1 MIARMKFP
9 FAAVF
14 TLAVAAYVAPVRA
27 NLTPVLSPP
36 SGEATHAQILDHIY
50 GSGFL
55 PTTQGALSYT
65 NGSVTATRIDDTD
78 TSGNPGSNLHL
89 VFGAP
94 GLPTTDQVW
103 EDGIAN
109 VTAEAKF
116 AAFAQEFG
124 YDTGSG
130 YVKLFDVSVTGPTGF
145 DVSGSGSVS
154 FPHNLPWD
162 WVRDGTGNR
171 YYSSNA
177 SNVDLLDHM
186 VSYQI
191 TGASRANETVW
202 LLLWEDLPGSFG
214 PNADRD
220 FNDLAVEIRATVIP
234 VPAAAM
240 LGLLGLGLVGWAR
253 KRIA

>member
-1 MIARMKFP
+1 MTVRKLFSTACVVVFVAWVSVSPAR
-9 FAAVF
+9 AD
-14 TLAVAAYVAPVRA
+14 
-27 NLTPVLSPP
+27 LTPVFSPP

-50 GSGFL
+50 GAGFL
-55 PTTQGALSYT
+55 PSTQGSPSYT

-78 TSGNPGSNLHL
+78 ASGNPGSNLHL
-89 VFGAP
+89 VFGSP

-116 AAFAQEFG
+116 AAFSQEFG

-130 YVKLFDVSVTGPTGF
+130 YVKLFDVVFNGPTGF

-186 VSYQI
+186 VTYQI
-191 TGASRANETVW
+191 TGASAANETVW
-202 LLLWEDLPGSFG
+202 LLLWEDLPGPLG
-214 PNADRD
+214 LNADRD